1 MKNSSKANNNSRFGK
16 TKRNFLWQL
25 VYQIIVL
32 VLGLILPRIVISVY
46 GSEVNGLTST
56 IKRVITLVS
65 LAQSGISTAVTFSLF
80 KPVYEHDNETIARIL
95 HNVRITFRR
104 IGAITIICGLI
115 ASAALS
121 FVESGYI
128 PQIYIFIAC
137 FLMCSHTACVLCF
150 ISSYNVFF
158 TATQDK
164 YIISI
169 GLLIAEGVTYL
180 LEMVVALLQLHYVL
194 LYACC
199 LVGFIVQFIFLSKQF
214 DKQYKEFAI
223 DHKIQYE
230 KKGIPVKGIGFAT
243 ANEIAHSVVAA
254 SQTVIISAVC
264 GFAPASV
271 FGVYSMVVSSLSLI
285 SRVFLTSF
293 SPSYGSVFAEGNI
306 EKTNRIFGIAQFAF
320 MSISTLL
327 FTAAMYL
334 YLPFVKVY
342 TSGVNDINYV
352 NPLLSIE
359 FVIYGLFYAFRI
371 PYNVT
376 VSVSGKFKKSGIQTS
391 ITAIVCIFLS
401 LFLAHINYT
410 YVLLA
415 SILFYM
421 TNTFYQ
427 HFMLRKEIPGFNN
440 TAFWNHLI
448 VSALSVILMYLIY
461 QLTNTYFTVTS
472 FSSWILLAIIVVMV
486 SFGIVMLFI
495 LIFDRKQAKQT
506 YMYFKNIYR
515 RKYKSGV

>member
-1 MKNSSKANNNSRFGK
+1 MNTKKVSDISRFGR

-32 VLGLILPRIVISVY
+32 ILGLVLPRFVISVY

-80 KPVYEHDNETIARIL
+80 KPVYERDNETIARIL
-95 HNVRITFRR
+95 HSVRITFRR
-104 IGAITIICGLI
+104 IGLITIITGLI
-115 ASAALS
+115 ASLALS
-121 FVESGYI
+121 FVESGSI
-128 PQIYIFIAC
+128 PQIYIFTAC
-137 FLMCSHTACVLCF
+137 FLMCAHTACVLFF

-169 GLLIAEGVTYL
+169 GLLIAEGLTYL
-180 LEMVVALLQLHYVL
+180 LEICVALLRLHYVL
-194 LYACC
+194 LYVCC
-199 LVGFIVQFIFLSKQF
+199 LFGFIVQFIFLSKQF
-214 DKQYKEFAI
+214 EKHYKEFAVTYE
-223 DHKIQYE
+223 IQYE
-230 KKGIPVKGIGFAT
+230 KKGVPIKGIGFAT

-271 FGVYSMVVSSLSLI
+271 FGIYSMVVSSLSLI

-306 EKTNRIFGIAQFAF
+306 EKTNRVFGIAQFAF
-320 MSISTLL
+320 MSISTFL
-327 FTAAMYL
+327 FTAATYL

-342 TSGVNDINYV
+342 TSGVTDINYV

-376 VSVSGKFKKSGIQTS
+376 VSVSGTFKKSGIQTS
-391 ITAIVCIFLS
+391 ITAVICIILSIV
-401 LFLAHINYT
+401 LAHIDYS
-410 YVLLA
+410 YVLFA
-415 SILFYM
+415 SILFYGV
-421 TNTFYQ
+421 NTFYQ
-427 HFMLRKEIPGFNN
+427 HFMLRKEIAGFDNRY
-440 TAFWNHLI
+440 FWNHLI
-448 VSALSVILMYLIY
+448 VSALSIGVMYMIY
-461 QLTNTYFTVTS
+461 QLTSTVFTVTS
-472 FSSWILLAIIVVMV
+472 FSSWILLAIMVVIV
-486 SFGIVMLFI
+486 SFALVILFV

-506 YMYFKNIYR
+506 YVYFKNIYR
-515 RKYKSGV
+515 NKYKSRA

>member
-1 MKNSSKANNNSRFGK
+1 MNMKKASDISRFGR

-32 VLGLILPRIVISVY
+32 ILGLVLPRFVISVY

-95 HNVRITFRR
+95 HSVRITFRR
-104 IGAITIICGLI
+104 IGLITIVTGLM
-115 ASAALS
+115 ASIALS
-121 FVESGYI
+121 FVESGSI
-128 PQIYIFIAC
+128 PQVYIFIAC
-137 FLMCSHTACVLCF
+137 FLMCAHTACVLCF

-169 GLLIAEGVTYL
+169 GLLIAEGLTYL
-180 LEMVVALLQLHYVL
+180 LEICVALLRLHYVL
-194 LYACC
+194 LYVCC
-199 LVGFIVQFIFLSKQF
+199 LFGFIVQYVFLSKQF

-230 KKGIPVKGIGFAT
+230 KKGAPVKGIGFAT

-320 MSISTLL
+320 MSISTFL
-327 FTAAMYL
+327 FTAATYL

-342 TSGVNDINYV
+342 TSGVTDINYV
-352 NPLLSIE
+352 NPLLSME
-359 FVIYGLFYAFRI
+359 FVIYGLIYAFRI

-376 VSVSGKFKKSGIQTS
+376 VSVSGTFKKSGIQTS
-391 ITAIVCIFLS
+391 ITATICIVLS
-401 LFLAHINYT
+401 LILAHIDYT
-410 YVLLA
+410 YVLWA
-415 SILFYM
+415 SILFYLV
-421 TNTFYQ
+421 NTFYQ
-427 HFMLRKEIPGFNN
+427 HFMLKKEILGFDNSS
-440 TAFWNHLI
+440 FWNHLI
-448 VSALSVILMYLIY
+448 VSALSIGTMYMIY
-461 QLTNTYFTVTS
+461 QLTSKYITV
-472 FSSWILLAIIVVMV
+472 SSLSAWLLLAVFVVFVSLAIVILL
-486 SFGIVMLFI
+486 I
-495 LIFDRKQAKQT
+495 LIFDRKKAAQT
-506 YMYFKNIYR
+506 FIYFKNVYQA
-515 RKYKSGV
+515 KYKRRM